1 MNTLT
6 LQDVIEEVSKL
17 HAQWQT
23 TALQFPPLSSIQI
36 DEAVKKEVWKQ
47 GKVKLFHYKPVT
59 TQTTQTPLLIVYAMV
74 NRPYIVDL
82 QPDRSLIRKLL
93 EKGHDIYLLDWG
105 YPDISDSGLTLEY
118 FIEDCLKKAVDW
130 ICAHHGISKIQ
141 LLGICQGG
149 TLSLCF
155 TALHQSQIC
164 SLITMVTPVDFH
176 TPDNL
181 LTHLCREIDIDL
193 LIDTMGNISGQWLNG
208 LFLSL
213 KPYRLMSQKYIQLL
227 EKIDHLETVNN
238 FLRMEKW
245 IFDSPDLPAETARQF
260 IKAFFQ
266 QNALIKGQ
274 FYLNQQRVNLK
285 EITVPIL
292 NIYALQDHLVPP
304 ASSKALKDYIS
315 SEEYQAF
322 AFDGGHIGIYV
333 SGRAQRE
340 IAPLIGGW
348 LSAHD

>member
-1 MNTLT
+1 MNEPTLEE
-6 LQDVIEEVSKL
+6 VIEAVSKL

-23 TALQFPPLSSIQI
+23 TALQLLPLHSVQI
-36 DEAVKKEVWKQ
+36 HETPKTKVWEQ
-47 GKVKLFHYKPVT
+47 HKVKLFHFEPIT
-59 TQTTQTPLLIVYAMV
+59 TQTTQTPVLIVYAMV

-82 QPDRSLIRKLL
+82 QPDRSLVRKLL
-93 EKGHDIYLLDWG
+93 EKGHEVYLLDWG
-105 YPDISDSGLTLEY
+105 YPDISDSDLKLED
-118 FIEDCLKKAVDW
+118 FIDGYLKESVEW
-130 ICAHHGISKIQ
+130 ICQHHEVSNVH

-155 TALHQSQIC
+155 TALHQARIC

-193 LIDTMGNISGQWLNG
+193 LIDTMGNLSGQWLNG

-213 KPYRLMSQKYIQLL
+213 KPYRLMSQKYVQLL
-227 EKIDHLETVNN
+227 DNIENKEIVDN

-260 IKAFFQ
+260 IKSFFQ
-266 QNALIKGQ
+266 ENALIKGQ
-274 FYLNQQRVNLK
+274 FYLNQKPVNLK
-285 EITVPIL
+285 EITVPIF
-292 NIYALQDHLVPP
+292 NIYGLQDHIVPP
-304 ASSKALKDYIS
+304 SCCRALKDYIS
-315 SEEYQAF
+315 SEDYREL

-340 IAPLIGGW
+340 IAPSISEW